1 MSDPITLLDRQKAE
15 LFATSRNPVHSRGWH
30 ESREGYLQ
38 ALRDERRY
46 RVGPIKSIEE
56 LKAEKPK
63 LSVGDQEAYEMMRGR
78 PKEKTP
84 PVEVTGLENPALHMI
99 TETWGAP

>member
-1 MSDPITLLDRQKAE
+1 MSDPITLLDRQAAE
-15 LFATSRNPVHSRGWH
+15 LFASSRNNFGTTAWH

-46 RVGPIKSIEE
+46 KAGPIKSIEE
-56 LKAEKPK
+56 LKSE
-63 LSVGDQEAYEMMRGR
+63 R